1 MRRFTR
7 VLAVGLSA
15 IVASIAIPAAA
26 HAAPQPAQQFQNYNS
41 KFCMGVSGGNVT
53 DGTAII
59 TWDCN
64 GNTDQGWELD
74 PGTGNQSGF
83 LFRNATNPNQCLSV
97 GAKSTSAGAHL
108 VIWHCKAANDN
119 QDQLWQVITIPRA
132 PLALREIFNSNS
144 GLGIFAS
151 NSGRGAQVIQSTI
164 PDATNSQLF
173 VWGPCSFTAGVAQG
187 CPGV

>member
-1 MRRFTR
+1 MRRITR
-7 VLAVGLSA
+7 VLVGLSA

-74 PGTGNQSGF
+74 PVTVNNQTWY

-97 GAKSTSAGAHL
+97 GAKSTSVGAHL

-119 QDQLWQVITIPRA
+119 QDQLWQTSFIPRA
-132 PLALREIFNSNS
+132 PLPLAEIFNFNS
-144 GLGIFAS
+144 GLGVFAS
-151 NSGRGAQVIQSTI
+151 NSGRGAQVIQATI
-164 PDATNSQLF
+164 PDSTNSQLF
-173 VWGPCSFTAGVAQG
+173 VWGPCSFTAGQAQG

>member
-1 MRRFTR
+1 
-7 VLAVGLSA
+7 V
-15 IVASIAIPAAA
+15 AIPAAA
-26 HAAPQPAQQFQNYNS
+26 HAAPQAAQQFQNWNS
-41 KFCMGVSGGNVT
+41 KFCLGVSAGNVT

-74 PGTGNQSGF
+74 PVTANNESGF

-97 GAKSTSAGAHL
+97 ANKSTSAGAHL
-108 VIWHCKAANDN
+108 VIWHCKASNDN
-119 QDQLWQVITIPRA
+119 QDQVWQVITIPRA
-132 PLALREIFNSNS
+132 PLPLREIFNANS
-144 GLGIFAS
+144 GLDIFAS
-151 NSGRGAQVIQSTI
+151 NSGRGAQVIQAQI

-173 VWGPCSFTAGVAQG
+173 VWGPCPFQAGVALG